1 MRNPLLITIHT
12 LLVACLQVARAD
24 AASGSAPADEYF
36 GPYKQSVLEIRN
48 RLNDYDR
55 RDDGSMLEASVPPY
69 LDHLETAMLD
79 WQRKYPQDP
88 WLPGMFAHLVR
99 EYWRAGQVSSAQGLA
114 ALALMRSA
122 YPDAEETTQTAA
134 LVFGS
139 SQASSIR

>member
-1 MRNPLLITIHT
+1 MRKTLLILST
-12 LLVACLQVARAD
+12 LLVACLQAARAD
-24 AASGSAPADEYF
+24 VTANSAPADEYF

-55 RDDGSMLEASVPPY
+55 RDDGSMLDPSVPPY
-69 LDHLETAMLD
+69 LDHLQAAMVE

-99 EYWRAGQVSSAQGLA
+99 EYWRAGQVSSAHGLA
-114 ALALMRSA
+114 ALTLLRSA
-122 YPDAEETTQTAA
+122 YPDAEETSQAVS

-139 SQASSIR
+139 SSVASFK